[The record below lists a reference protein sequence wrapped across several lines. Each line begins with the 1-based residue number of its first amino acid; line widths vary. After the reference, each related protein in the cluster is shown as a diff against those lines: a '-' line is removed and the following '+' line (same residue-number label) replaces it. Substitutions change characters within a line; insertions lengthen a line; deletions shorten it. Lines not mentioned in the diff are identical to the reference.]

1 MQKLL
6 SGWRQQYQQMEGK
19 KDREMWSG
27 SESPVMPQAKA
38 ICSQPG
44 AAHRWGT
51 GPGAS
56 FPVYIPD
63 SSQGKCQRLLSVFC
77 LSSLSHKVGKA
88 YKTMVR
94 NQKGWNPAKF
104 WTMPSCMWQRKVILD
119 VTLLSRL
126 PVWLYMLFSISLLNN
141 SGLLYCALKSWDP
154 ENRSEG
160 CGDNWSCSAD
170 NPGCNHLV
178 TIIRRN
184 IRICTKI
191 FPNLSKAP
199 KGVFQTV
206 AGWCLR
212 M

>member
-1 MQKLL
+1 MFHFLFYPKHVLNHWKKCLVILMQKLL
-6 SGWRQQYQQMEGK
+6 SGWRQQHQQMEGK

-63 SSQGKCQRLLSVFC
+63 SSQRKCQRLLLVFC

-119 VTLLSRL
+119 VT
-126 PVWLYMLFSISLLNN
+126 
-141 SGLLYCALKSWDP
+141 KSVVMTT
-154 ENRSEG
+154 
-160 CGDNWSCSAD
+160 CVVVHAIL
-170 NPGCNHLV
+170 HHFA
-178 TIIRRN
+178 
-184 IRICTKI
+184 K
-191 FPNLSKAP
+191 
-199 KGVFQTV
+199 
-206 AGWCLR
+206 
-212 M
+212 